1 MSEKTNYTEQELLE
15 KKEETI
21 KEYDN
26 LIAILSK
33 ESEYLEVL
41 ARKEEAMLRIRLAQ
55 SRRIQIEA
63 PAPQQDR
70 DEKPNKSFDETKIKV
85 S

>member
-63 PAPQQDR
+63 PAPVQDR
-70 DEKPNKSFDETKIKV
+70 AEKPNESFDETKLKV